1 MDRIPKY
8 APEEINIMAV
18 VERQAKTDAAIK
30 GLTASVNELIT
41 NDGGRAWTEGFAKI
55 VTESVDRW
63 HSTATRSSEHWLF
76 HLV

>member
-1 MDRIPKY
+1 MD
-8 APEEINIMAV
+8 V
-18 VERQAKTDAAIK
+18 VDRQVRTDAVIK

-41 NDGGRAWTEGFAKI
+41 GDGGRAWTEGFAKI
-55 VTESVDRW
+55 VTESVDRR